1 MAGTEPPQRKSEEL
15 GGRCSRV
22 PNDEEN
28 VVGEIEGARLLHPGD
43 GEDRDKSGRDF

>member
-1 MAGTEPPQRKSEEL
+1 M
-15 GGRCSRV
+15 